1 MRVGNVVALIMV
13 MSVVGNPLDWVALH
27 TKNAPECEDV
37 LKPLV
42 CFETLVSKLSVVRH
56 CDAEAVEKIA
66 ECEQLQHVGAVSE
79 WGE

>member
-13 MSVVGNPLDWVALH
+13 MSVVGNPLNWMALH
-27 TKNAPECEDV
+27 TENAPEREDV
-37 LKPLV
+37 LEPLV
-42 CFETLVSKLSVVRH
+42 CFEALVGELSVVRH